1 MSEYV
6 EGRLLAKL
14 KSGVDIDDI
23 REIIPS
29 AKVLGTPGGI
39 HLISFEDSPVIDE
52 VRRLEES
59 GLVEYAQPD
68 HVYNAFLPTPY
79 HSNDPYYADGN
90 QWALFN
96 QGQNGGVAGADIRAP
111 YAWRILYESGKPI
124 GSSAVKVA
132 VIDTGVDYNH
142 PDLSANCKKADGFDF
157 YNLDADPMDDGD
169 HGTHVAG
176 IIGAT
181 GNNGTGVS
189 GVAWACRIYPIKA
202 LNSSMQATDTSILY
216 SLDHADMMGC
226 HIVNMSFGSYS
237 FSQALADK
245 IAEMSSVLFVCAAGN
260 DASDNDSSP
269 VYPASLGFNNIIS
282 VCNTNN
288 KDQLNSYSNYGAT
301 SVHVGA
307 PGSNICST
315 FPGGIYLWMSG
326 TSMAAPVVTGIA
338 VLLKAAF
345 PALTVAQIRSQILD
359 NVDVIPA
366 LSGKCSTGGRVNAYK
381 AFSGLLVDPEVEIG
395 IRSQCAIREAQNDGE
410 YYGRMNGAWVKLP
423 VVEYTA
429 GDGIS
434 IDGSEIGLD
443 IFDES
448 GVISSEYLPSS
459 LTGSLIYKGGF
470 DPTVASPS
478 PAAQGWY
485 FIAVASGEVAGVQFY
500 ENDWIV
506 YRDEYAFDKIS
517 NTSSSVI
524 WGNVVGKP
532 ETYPPTLGETAI
544 DAYRGDR
551 GAVAYSH
558 ALSPHAPA
566 DAERNVQSDWEQ
578 TDDTADDYIK
588 NKPAIGEGLGTKVK
602 IDAED
607 SADGY
612 LEDKIIPSPE
622 GGIDFDVVSVGGVKH
637 IEVSGTQVNFWKR
650 ETDFSSTPANASTI
664 TTTIDRS
671 AYIRPGMGIRYKI
684 GGVNYYGVV
693 RSVTSSLIGVSG
705 APLSGTIQELAVCD
719 ASRVAHVDLYI
730 NGVFN
735 GVQRENLLRH
745 FMKTRFRWML
755 GDAKLVQISHVCNV
769 EDSGGVQPAINL
781 MVNNMPVCTA
791 NSNAGRRTSGS
802 AWVDTVVDI
811 STSNYNVPYGA
822 SIEVST
828 DVGGSGDAECLTVTG
843 VFVLV

>member
-14 KSGVDIDDI
+14 KFGVDIDDL

-52 VRRLEES
+52 VKRLEES

-124 GSSAVKVA
+124 GSSAVKVG

-142 PDLSANCKKADGFDF
+142 PDLSGNCKKADGFDF
-157 YNLDADPMDDGD
+157 YNTDSDPMDDGD

-237 FSQALADK
+237 FSQAVANA
-245 IAEMSSVLFVCAAGN
+245 IAGMTGVLFVCAAGN
-260 DASDNDSSP
+260 DASDNDASP

-429 GDGIS
+429 GDGVS
-434 IDGSEIGLD
+434 IAGSEIGLD

-448 GVISSEYLPSS
+448 GVVSSEYLPSS

-506 YRDEYAFDKIS
+506 YRDEYIFDKIS
-517 NTSSSVI
+517 NSSSSI
-524 WGNVVGKP
+524 MWGNVVGKP
-532 ETYPPTLGETAI
+532 ETYPPVVGETST

-558 ALSPHAPA
+558 ALSPHAPRELPTA
-566 DAERNVQSDWEQ
+566 
-578 TDDTADDYIK
+578 TD
-588 NKPAIGEGLGTKVK
+588 
-602 IDAED
+602 
-607 SADGY
+607 
-612 LEDKIIPSPE
+612 
-622 GGIDFDVVSVGGVKH
+622 SVLGGVKVGSRLT
-637 IEVSGTQVNFWKR
+637 ITDGVLSADEQGGGLVKVSSNDTTAGYLNGKLVAGTNITLTEGSDGENETLTIASTGSSTIVSGGSATLVQRSLEGVVYETTLMYWRAPAACTINSVSMSLSSNPSATGSYCKVQVMKNGLQ
-650 ETDFSSTPANASTI
+650 ETDSIFSSDTPMQVTESTTASN
-664 TTTIDRS
+664 
-671 AYIRPGMGIRYKI
+671 GIY
-684 GGVNYYGVV
+684 
-693 RSVTSSLIGVSG
+693 T
-705 APLSGTIQELAVCD
+705 ASGTLDTGNDMDDLAEGDVVHF
-719 ASRVAHVDLYI
+719 RVNQADTGSADL
-730 NGVFN
+730 
-735 GVQRENLLRH
+735 
-745 FMKTRFRWML
+745 
-755 GDAKLVQISHVCNV
+755 LVQ
-769 EDSGGVQPAINL
+769 
-781 MVNNMPVCTA
+781 MVVSSPDFT
-791 NSNAGRRTSGS
+791 GTLDGGS
-802 AWVDTVVDI
+802 A
-811 STSNYNVPYGA
+811 
-822 SIEVST
+822 
-828 DVGGSGDAECLTVTG
+828 
-843 VFVLV
+843 

>member
-14 KSGVDIDDI
+14 KVGVDIDDL

-124 GSSAVKVA
+124 GSSAVKVG

-157 YNLDADPMDDGD
+157 YNTDADPMDDGD

-181 GNNGTGVS
+181 GNNGVGVS

-216 SLDHADMMGC
+216 SLDHVDMMGC

-237 FSQALADK
+237 FSQAVANA
-245 IAEMSSVLFVCAAGN
+245 IAGMPGVLFICAAGN
-260 DASDNDSSP
+260 DANNNDVSP

-288 KDQLNSYSNYGAT
+288 KDQLNSHSNYGAT

-307 PGSNICST
+307 PGTNICST

-326 TSMAAPVVTGIA
+326 TSMAAPIVTGIA

-345 PALTVAQIRSQILD
+345 PELTVAQIRSQILD

-381 AFSGLLVDPEVEIG
+381 AFSGLLVDPEVKIG
-395 IRSQCAIREAQNDGE
+395 IRSQCAIRDAQNDGE

-423 VVEYTA
+423 VIEYTA
-429 GDGIS
+429 GDGVS
-434 IDGSEIGLD
+434 INGSEIGLS

-448 GVISSEYLPSS
+448 GVVSSEYLPSS

-485 FIAVASGEVAGVQFY
+485 FIAVASGDVAGVQFY

-517 NTSSSVI
+517 NTSSSVM

-532 ETYPPTLGETAI
+532 DTYPPTLGETAI

-558 ALSPHAPA
+558 ALSPHAPL
-566 DAERNVQSDWEQ
+566 EFP
-578 TDDTADDYIK
+578 TA
-588 NKPAIGEGLGTKVK
+588 
-602 IDAED
+602 
-607 SADGY
+607 SAY
-612 LEDKIIPSPE
+612 TL
-622 GGIDFDVVSVGGVKH
+622 GGVKVGSRLT
-637 IEVSGTQVNFWKR
+637 ITDGVLSADEQGGGLVKVSSNDTTAGYLLGKLVAGTNITLTEGSDGGN
-650 ETDFSSTPANASTI
+650 ETLTIAST
-664 TTTIDRS
+664 
-671 AYIRPGMGIRYKI
+671 
-684 GGVNYYGVV
+684 
-693 RSVTSSLIGVSG
+693 
-705 APLSGTIQELAVCD
+705 
-719 ASRVAHVDLYI
+719 
-730 NGVFN
+730 
-735 GVQRENLLRH
+735 
-745 FMKTRFRWML
+745 
-755 GDAKLVQISHVCNV
+755 
-769 EDSGGVQPAINL
+769 
-781 MVNNMPVCTA
+781 
-791 NSNAGRRTSGS
+791 
-802 AWVDTVVDI
+802 
-811 STSNYNVPYGA
+811 
-822 SIEVST
+822 
-828 DVGGSGDAECLTVTG
+828 GGSGGSATLVQRSLEGDVYETTLMYWRAPAACTIQSVSMSLSSNPSAPGSYCKVQVMKNGLLETNSIFLSDTPMQVTELTSATNGLYSCSGTLDTGNNMDDLAEGDVVYFRVNQADTG
-843 VFVLV
+843 SADLLIQMVVSSPDYTGTLDGGSA

>member
-1 MSEYV
+1 MNEYI

-124 GSSAVKVA
+124 GSPNVKVA

-157 YNLDADPMDDGD
+157 YNTDADPMDDGD

-181 GNNGTGVS
+181 GNNGVGVS

-216 SLDHADMMGC
+216 SLDHVDMMGC

-237 FSQALADK
+237 FSQAVANA
-245 IAEMSSVLFVCAAGN
+245 IAGMPGVLFICAAGN
-260 DASDNDSSP
+260 DANNNDVSP

-282 VCNTNN
+282 VCNTDN
-288 KDQLNSYSNYGAT
+288 KDLLNSHSNYGAT

-307 PGSNICST
+307 PGTNICST

-326 TSMAAPVVTGIA
+326 TSMAAPIVTGIA

-345 PALTVAQIRSQILD
+345 PELTAAQIRSQILD

-410 YYGRMNGAWVKLP
+410 YYARMNGAWVKIP
-423 VVEYTA
+423 IVEYTA
-429 GDGIS
+429 GEGVL
-434 IDGSEIGLD
+434 IDGSEIGLS

-448 GVISSEYLPSS
+448 GVISADRLPSS

-470 DPTVASPS
+470 DPSVASPS
-478 PAAQGWY
+478 PAEQGWY
-485 FIAVASGEVAGVQFY
+485 FIAVASGDVAGVQFY

-506 YRDEYAFDKIS
+506 YRDEYAFDKLS
-517 NTSSSVI
+517 NAPRELPTATDSVLGGVKVGSGLTITDGVLSADEQGGGLVKVSSNDTTAGYLNGKLVAGTNI
-524 WGNVVGKP
+524 TLTEGTDGGN
-532 ETYPPTLGETAI
+532 ETLSIGVSAVFTLLPTAYTLPASPTLGLMVEIVGIGNSWKATAP
-544 DAYRGDR
+544 
-551 GAVAYSH
+551 S
-558 ALSPHAPA
+558 
-566 DAERNVQSDWEQ
+566 
-578 TDDTADDYIK
+578 
-588 NKPAIGEGLGTKVK
+588 
-602 IDAED
+602 
-607 SADGY
+607 GY
-612 LEDKIIPSPE
+612 
-622 GGIDFDVVSVGGVKH
+622 
-637 IEVSGTQVNFWKR
+637 
-650 ETDFSSTPANASTI
+650 
-664 TTTIDRS
+664 
-671 AYIRPGMGIRYKI
+671 YIRDGAYLSAS
-684 GGVNYYGVV
+684 GGNIASSYGYDC
-693 RSVTSSLIGVSG
+693 VTL
-705 APLSGTIQELAVCD
+705 
-719 ASRVAHVDLYI
+719 LYI
-730 NGVFN
+730 
-735 GVQRENLLRH
+735 
-745 FMKTRFRWML
+745 
-755 GDAKLVQISHVCNV
+755 GDN
-769 EDSGGVQPAINL
+769 
-781 MVNNMPVCTA
+781 T
-791 NSNAGRRTSGS
+791 
-802 AWVDTVVDI
+802 WTVKMSKGI
-811 STSNYNVPYGA
+811 LTL
-822 SIEVST
+822 
-828 DVGGSGDAECLTVTG
+828 DAA
-843 VFVLV
+843 